1 MPWTGY
7 GAHIDSGG
15 GIEEKWLEILLNI
28 CGVADAR
35 LGVDLILITRK
46 IIKRAEQL

>member
-15 GIEEKWLEILLNI
+15 GIEEKLLEILVNI
-28 CGVADAR
+28 GGAADTR
-35 LGVDLILITRK
+35 LGVDLILITTK
-46 IIKRAEQL
+46 K